1 MNKVFLT
8 ERQKKILCLFCWKNI
23 PWSRD
28 QSYGLCL
35 GYPASFSALSSSYCR
50 QLVSIWKKRIDSND
64 IQFYTTIYY
73 NKVWTPLLSFFI
85 DLLVAWNCSTNN
97 CRGEHQA
104 VLLGVLGLGG
114 AAGGENITHRY
125 LVSGAGVAGVQER
138 DQELHGGGVR
148 ADHLTL
154 ARYCVIINIS
164 GNWTDFLN
172 FWIL

>member
-1 MNKVFLT
+1 MLEEYSMKPGTVVWPMPRLPRVFLCT
-8 ERQKKILCLFCWKNI
+8 RLLIIQAHCN
-23 PWSRD
+23 
-28 QSYGLCL
+28 
-35 GYPASFSALSSSYCR
+35 

-64 IQFYTTIYY
+64 IQFYTTIYF

-125 LVSGAGVAGVQER
+125 LVSGAGVGVQER